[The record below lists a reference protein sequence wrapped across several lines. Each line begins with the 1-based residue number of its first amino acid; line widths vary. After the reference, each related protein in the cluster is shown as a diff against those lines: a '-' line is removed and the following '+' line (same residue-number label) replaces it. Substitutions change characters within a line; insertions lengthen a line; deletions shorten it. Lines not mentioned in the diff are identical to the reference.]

1 MSKIVASA
9 AIRGAHSWV
18 EEAEADLKKA
28 IESKGEDQKLEF
40 PETAFFLPMA
50 YSLLG
55 MEAKSLGDAKKIMTT
70 ARQLLPEV
78 PSDKVWLPYLGPTL
92 DAGIATLLSTEMI
105 TALRYMRG
113 EVPAEGDQGFISDTI
128 LRSLGIQLV
137 DGRMPGFAAI
147 LGSAPSNEIAVK
159 VVRELQQ
166 RNILVF
172 LCDDNEGKTMRQQ
185 LEEEKV
191 ELGWDTYI
199 VPLGPDL
206 VSGIYALNWAM
217 RGALTFGGHKR
228 GEFVKCLEYQRDRVF
243 AFGLVFG
250 EVTDRR
256 YAVGAGAINMG
267 FCVIADTE
275 IPEIR
280 PSGVT
285 LFEALVH
292 ETNYEKIV
300 PTCIQARGVK
310 VKIEKVPIP
319 VNYAAAFEG
328 ERVRKDQL
336 SVEFGGKASTAFEWL
351 RMKPLDEVEDGKIEV
366 IGPDVDTVPEGKA
379 LPLAIIVDVAGRK
392 MQHDFEPILE
402 RQIHHLINGAM
413 GVMHVGQ
420 RDIVWIRMSK
430 DAKAKGFTCR
440 HFGDIIHVKLLQN
453 FPAIADKVQ
462 VTIYTEKDKVDK
474 LLAEAKK
481 SYAERDAR
489 VAGMTDESVD
499 TFYSCTLCQSF
510 APNHVCIISPE
521 RLGLCGAYNW
531 LDGKAAFEINPT
543 GPNQPVEKGTTIDE
557 VKGQWD
563 NVNKFVYQKS
573 NKKIEVFNAYSM
585 MENPMTSCGC
595 FECIVAIVPE
605 ANGIMIVNR
614 EYPGM
619 TPSGMPFSQ
628 LAGTTGGGMQTPGFL
643 GVGKMYITSKKF
655 ISADGGLARIVWMPK
670 DLKETIRERLEAR
683 AKELGLEDFFNKIA
697 DETVCDN
704 ATDLLPFL
712 EKVGHPALSMPPMF

>member
-18 EEAEADLKKA
+18 EEAEAALKQA
-28 IESKGEDQKLEF
+28 IDEKGADHKIEF

-55 MEAKSLGDAKKIMTT
+55 VEAKTLGDVNKIAEHARSLLHPVPTDTT
-70 ARQLLPEV
+70 
-78 PSDKVWLPYLGPTL
+78 WLPYLGPTL
-92 DAGIATLLSTEMI
+92 DAGSATLFATEII
-105 TALRYMRG
+105 TALRYLRG
-113 EVPAEGDQGFISDTI
+113 ELPAEGDSGFISDTI
-128 LRSLGIQLV
+128 LRQLGIQLV

-147 LGSAPSNEIAVK
+147 LGSAPTNEIAVN

-166 RNILVF
+166 RSILTF
-172 LCDDNEGKTMRQQ
+172 LLDDTNGKTMRQQ
-185 LEEEKV
+185 LEEEDV

-217 RGALTFGGHKR
+217 RGALTFGGMKR

-256 YAVGAGAINMG
+256 YAVGAGAITMG

-280 PSGVT
+280 PTGVT
-285 LFEALVH
+285 LFEALVSQ
-292 ETNYEKIV
+292 TDYKKIV
-300 PTCIQARGVK
+300 STCIQTRGVK

-328 ERVRKDQL
+328 ERVRRDDL
-336 SVEFGGKASTAFEWL
+336 AVEMGGKKSRACEFL
-351 RMKPLDEVEDGKIEV
+351 RMRDLDEVEDGKITV
-366 IGPDVDTVPEGKA
+366 VGPDFDSVDEGGA
-379 LPLAIIVDVAGRK
+379 LDLAIYAEVAGRK
-392 MQHDFEPILE
+392 MQTDFEPILE

-420 RDIVWIRMSK
+420 RDIVWIRVSK
-430 DAKAKGFTCR
+430 DAKGKGFTVR
-440 HFGDIIHVKLLQN
+440 HLGDIIHAKLLQN
-453 FPAIADKVQ
+453 FPGIVDKVQ
-462 VTIYTEKDKVDK
+462 VTIYTEKAEAERI
-474 LLAEAKK
+474 LAEAKI
-481 SYAERDAR
+481 SYAERDSR

-510 APNHVCIISPE
+510 APTHVCVISPE

-543 GPNQPVEKGTTIDE
+543 GPNQPIEKGETLDVEKG
-557 VKGQWD
+557 QWT
-563 NVNKFVYQKS
+563 NVNAFVSQKS
-573 NKKIEVFNAYSM
+573 NKKVERFNAYSM
-585 MENPMTSCGC
+585 MEDPMTSCGC

-605 ANGIMIVNR
+605 ANGVMVVNR

-619 TPSGMPFSQ
+619 TPSGMPFST
-628 LAGTTGGGMQTPGFL
+628 LASTTGGGLQTPGFL
-643 GVGKMYITSKKF
+643 GVGKIYITSKKF

-670 DLKETIRERLEAR
+670 ELKEVIREGLDER
-683 AKELGLEDFFNKIA
+683 AKELGLDGFYDQIA
-697 DETVCDN
+697 DETICDN
-704 ATDLLPFL
+704 ATDLVPHL
-712 EKVGHPALSMPPMF
+712 EKVGHPAITMPPMF

>member
-9 AIRGAHSWV
+9 AIRGAHGWV
-18 EEAEADLKKA
+18 EDAEADLKQA
-28 IESKGEDQKLEF
+28 IDSKGEDTKLEF
-40 PETAFFLPMA
+40 PETAFYLPMA

-55 MEAKSLGDAKKIMTT
+55 MEAKTLGDAKKVLERT
-70 ARQLLPEV
+70 RELLPEV

-92 DAGIATLLSTEMI
+92 DAGIATLLSTEVI
-105 TALRYMRG
+105 TALRYFRG
-113 EVPAEGDQGFISDTI
+113 EMPAEGDQGFISDTI

-172 LCDDNEGKTMRQQ
+172 LCDSNNGTTMRQQ
-185 LEEEKV
+185 LEQEGV

-228 GEFVKCLEYQRDRVF
+228 GEFGKCLEYQRDRVF

-292 ETNYEKIV
+292 ETDYERIV
-300 PTCIQARGVK
+300 PTCIQTRGVK

-319 VNYAAAFEG
+319 VSYAAAFEG

-336 SVEFGGKASTAFEWL
+336 AVEFGGKKSTACEWL
-351 RMKPLDEVEDGKIEV
+351 RMKPLEEVEDGKITV
-366 IGPDVDTVPEGKA
+366 VGDDLDTVADGGA
-379 LPLAIIVDVAGRK
+379 MNLAIVVDVAGRK
-392 MQHDFEPILE
+392 MQQDFEPILE

-420 RDIVWIRMSK
+420 RDIVWIRISK
-430 DAKAKGFTCR
+430 DAKEKGFRVR
-440 HFGDIIHVKLLQN
+440 HLGDIVHVKLLQN

-462 VTIYTEKDKVDK
+462 VTIYTRKEDVEKT
-474 LLAEAKK
+474 LAEARK

-543 GPNQPVEKGTTIDE
+543 GPNQPVEKGEVIDTT
-557 VKGQWD
+557 KGQWA
-563 NVNKFVYQKS
+563 NVNQFVYQKS
-573 NKKIEVFNAYSM
+573 NKKIERFNAYSM
-585 MENPMTSCGC
+585 MEDPMTSCGC
-595 FECIVAIVPE
+595 FECIVAVVPE
-605 ANGIMIVNR
+605 ANGVMVVNR
-614 EYPGM
+614 EYSGM
-619 TPSGMPFSQ
+619 TPSGMPFST
-628 LAGTTGGGMQTPGFL
+628 LASTTGGGLQTPGFL
-643 GVGKMYITSKKF
+643 GVGKMYLTSKKF
-655 ISADGGLARIVWMPK
+655 ISADGGLGRIVWMPK
-670 DLKETIRERLEAR
+670 ELKETIREALEKR
-683 AKELGLEDFFNKIA
+683 AEELGLDGFFDKIA

-704 ATDLLPFL
+704 AVDLLPYL

>member
-18 EEAEADLKKA
+18 EEAEADLNKA

-55 MEAKSLGDAKKIMTT
+55 MEAKNLGDAKKILTQ

-92 DAGIATLLSTEMI
+92 DAGIATLLSTEVI
-105 TALRYMRG
+105 TALRYLRG
-113 EVPAEGDQGFISDTI
+113 EMPAEGDQGFISDTI

-147 LGSAPSNEIAVK
+147 LGSAPSNEIAVQ

-172 LCDDNEGKTMRQQ
+172 LCDDNNGKTMRQQ

-199 VPLGPDL
+199 VPLGSDL

-280 PSGVT
+280 PTGVT

-292 ETNYEKIV
+292 ETNYDKIV
-300 PTCIQARGVK
+300 PTCIQTRGVK

-366 IGPDVDTVPEGKA
+366 IGPDVDTVAEGKA

-605 ANGIMIVNR
+605 ANGVMIVNR

-628 LAGTTGGGMQTPGFL
+628 LAGTTGGGLQTPGFL

-670 DLKETIRERLEAR
+670 DLKETIRERLDAR
-683 AKELGLEDFFNKIA
+683 AKELGLDDFFNKIA

-704 ATDLLPFL
+704 AADLLPYL

>member
-9 AIRGAHSWV
+9 VIRGAHSWV
-18 EEAEADLKKA
+18 EEAEAALKKA
-28 IESKGEDQKLEF
+28 IEEKGEDQKLEF

-55 MEAKSLGDAKKIMTT
+55 MEAKNLGDGKKIM
-70 ARQLLPEV
+70 ARARDLLPQV

-92 DAGIATLLSTEMI
+92 DAGIATLFSTEMI
-105 TALRYMRG
+105 TALRYLRG
-113 EVPAEGDQGFISDTI
+113 ELPAEGDQGFISDTI

-147 LGSAPSNEIAVK
+147 LGSAPTNEIAVK

-166 RNILVF
+166 RNILIF
-172 LCDDNEGKTMRQQ
+172 LCDTNDGKTMRQQ
-185 LEEEKV
+185 LEEEGV

-217 RGALTFGGHKR
+217 RGALTFGGNKR
-228 GEFVKCLEYQRDRVF
+228 GEFIKCLEYQRDRVF

-250 EVTDRR
+250 EVSDRR

-292 ETNYEKIV
+292 ETNYDKIV
-300 PTCIQARGVK
+300 PTCIQTRGVK
-310 VKIEKVPIP
+310 VKVEEVPIP
-319 VNYAAAFEG
+319 VSYAAAFEG
-328 ERVRKDQL
+328 ERVRKDDL
-336 SVEFGGKASTAFEWL
+336 AVEMGGKKSTACEWL
-351 RMKPLDEVEDGKIEV
+351 HMKELNEVEDNKITV
-366 IGPDVDTVPEGKA
+366 IGDDFDTVKDGGA
-379 LPLAIIVDVAGRK
+379 LNLAIHVEVAGRK
-392 MQHDFEPILE
+392 MQTDFEPILE

-420 RDIVWIRMSK
+420 RDIVWIRVSK
-430 DAKAKGFTCR
+430 GAKEKGFRAR
-440 HFGDIIHVKLLQN
+440 HLGDIIHAKLLEN
-453 FPAIADKVQ
+453 FAGIVDKVQ
-462 VTIYTEKDKVDK
+462 VTIYTKKDDVEK
-474 LLAEAKK
+474 LLEQAKK
-481 SYAERDAR
+481 SYAERDER

-510 APNHVCIISPE
+510 APTHVCMISPE

-531 LDGKAAFEINPT
+531 LDGKAAYEINPT
-543 GPNQPVEKGTTIDE
+543 GPNQPVAKGDVIDD
-557 VKGQWD
+557 VKGQWE
-563 NVNKFVYQKS
+563 NVNAFVSQKS
-573 NKKIEVFNAYSM
+573 NKKVERFNAYSM
-585 MENPMTSCGC
+585 MEDPMTSCGC

-605 ANGIMIVNR
+605 ANGVMVVNR
-614 EYPGM
+614 EYAGM
-619 TPSGMPFSQ
+619 TPSGMPFST
-628 LAGTTGGGMQTPGFL
+628 LASTTGGGLQTPGFL
-643 GVGKMYITSKKF
+643 GVGKMYLTSRKF
-655 ISADGGLARIVWMPK
+655 ISADGGLGRIVWMPK
-670 DLKETIRERLEAR
+670 DLKETLREKIEERANELE
-683 AKELGLEDFFNKIA
+683 LDDFYNKIA

-704 ATDLLPFL
+704 AADLLPHL
-712 EKVGHPALSMPPMF
+712 EKVGHPALTMPPMF

>member
-9 AIRGAHSWV
+9 VIRGAHSWV

-28 IESKGEDQKLEF
+28 IDAKGEDQKIEF

-55 MEAKSLGDAKKIMTT
+55 MEAKTLGHVKKVL
-70 ARQLLPEV
+70 ARARELLPEV
-78 PSDKVWLPYLGPTL
+78 PSEKVWLPYLGPTL
-92 DAGIATLLSTEMI
+92 DAGIATLLSTEVI
-105 TALRYMRG
+105 TGLRYLNG
-113 EVPAEGDQGFISDTI
+113 WLPAEGDQGFISDTI

-147 LGSAPSNEIAVK
+147 LGSAPTNEIAVK

-166 RNILVF
+166 RNILIF
-172 LCDDNEGKTMRQQ
+172 LCDDNDGKTMRQQ
-185 LEEEKV
+185 LEEEGV

-206 VSGIYALNWAM
+206 VNGIFALNWAM

-250 EVTDRR
+250 EVTDKR

-292 ETNYEKIV
+292 ETDYEKIV
-300 PTCIQARGVK
+300 PTCIQTRGVK
-310 VKIEKVPIP
+310 VKIEEVPIP
-319 VNYAAAFEG
+319 VSYAAAFEG
-328 ERVRKDQL
+328 ERVRKDDL
-336 SVEFGGKASTAFEWL
+336 AVEMGGKKSTACEWL
-351 RMKPLDEVEDGKIEV
+351 QMKELNEVEDNKITV
-366 IGPDVDTVPEGKA
+366 IGKDFDSVEDGGA
-379 LPLAIIVDVAGRK
+379 LNLAIYVEVAGRK
-392 MQHDFEPILE
+392 MQTDFEPILE

-420 RDIVWIRMSK
+420 RDIVWIRVSK
-430 DAKAKGFTCR
+430 DAKAKGFRVR
-440 HFGDIIHVKLLQN
+440 HLGDIIHAKLLEN
-453 FPAIADKVQ
+453 FSGIVDKVQ
-462 VTIYTEKDKVDK
+462 VTIYTDKEDVAK
-474 LLAEAKK
+474 LLTKAKE

-510 APNHVCIISPE
+510 APTHVCMISPE

-531 LDGKAAFEINPT
+531 LDGKAAYEINPT
-543 GPNQPVEKGTTIDE
+543 GPNQPVPKGDVIDTT
-557 VKGQWD
+557 KGQWE
-563 NVNKFVYQKS
+563 NVNAFVNQKS
-573 NKKIEVFNAYSM
+573 NKKVERFNAYSM
-585 MENPMTSCGC
+585 MEDPMTSCGC

-605 ANGIMIVNR
+605 ANGVMVVNR
-614 EYPGM
+614 EYAGM
-619 TPSGMPFSQ
+619 TPSGMPFST
-628 LAGTTGGGMQTPGFL
+628 LASTTGGGLQTPGFL

-670 DLKETIRERLEAR
+670 DLKETVREALEKR
-683 AKELGLEDFFNKIA
+683 AEELGLDDFFKKIA

-704 ATDLLPFL
+704 AADLLPFL
-712 EKVGHPALSMPPMF
+712 EKVGHPALTMPPMF